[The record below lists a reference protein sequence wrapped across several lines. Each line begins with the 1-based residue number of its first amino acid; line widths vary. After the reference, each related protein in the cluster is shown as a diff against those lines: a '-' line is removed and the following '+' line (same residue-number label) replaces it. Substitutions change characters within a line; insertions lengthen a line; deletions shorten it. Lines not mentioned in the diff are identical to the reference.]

1 MLAGFTV
8 RQAEKGDYPLLYN
21 AIGAAQYIHRHLDW
35 RDPLEWL
42 GCQPFL
48 ILEKNRQIMALLAC
62 PTDSTRIAWIRCF
75 VTVSGV
81 LSPSECWK
89 ILFPEALR
97 VNEEELPIAYV
108 ALGLQK
114 WFDEVVLKYNFHINQ
129 RIVILEWNGFLP
141 AKHDLPDGCLLRMM
155 TRQDL
160 PGVQQVDEKAFNPIW
175 QNSLSDLRLAFD
187 QSPYASVIE
196 WQETVIG
203 YQICTFTSFGAH
215 LARLAVIPDK
225 QRHHIGYTMLRDLQA
240 HFKQLGT
247 AMLTVNTQ
255 NNNHASLALY
265 RKMGFFLTG
274 ESFPVYIYP

>member
-8 RQAEKGDYPLLYN
+8 RQAEKGDYTLLYN
-21 AIGAAQYIHRHLDW
+21 VIGAAQYVHRHLDW
-35 RDPLEWL
+35 RDSLDWL

-48 ILEKNRQIMALLAC
+48 ILERNKQIVALLAC
-62 PTDSTRIAWIRCF
+62 PADSTRIAWIRSF
-75 VTVSGV
+75 VTVSGM

-97 VNEEELPIAYV
+97 VNEDKPPIAYV

-114 WFDEVVLKYNFHINQ
+114 WFDEVVLINNFHMHQ

-141 AKHDLPDGCLLRMM
+141 ARHDLPDGYLLRMM
-155 TRQDL
+155 IREDL
-160 PGVQQVDEKAFNPIW
+160 PGVQHVDEKAFDPIW
-175 QNSLSDLRLAFD
+175 QNSLSDLRLALD

-225 QRHHIGYTMLRDLQA
+225 QRHNLGYTMVRDLQA

-255 NNNHASLALY
+255 NNNHASLAFY
-265 RKMGFFLTG
+265 RKMGFFLTS